1 MHPELEGRAL
11 LISGHHGTHF
21 VSGDRIVLDESGGTP
36 SDPPRARAL
45 QAIILPERS
54 VVPHYE
60 LHELHATPRLSSDV
74 GDLRKQLLLGLQ
86 SNALASAAKAS
97 RDVGSAL

>member
-1 MHPELEGRAL
+1 M
-11 LISGHHGTHF
+11 
-21 VSGDRIVLDESGGTP
+21 LDESGGTP

-60 LHELHATPRLSSDV
+60 LHATPAVPSRSSDA

-86 SNALASAAKAS
+86 SKALASAAKAS
-97 RDVGSAL
+97 RDVDSAL

>member
-1 MHPELEGRAL
+1 
-11 LISGHHGTHF
+11 
-21 VSGDRIVLDESGGTP
+21 
-36 SDPPRARAL
+36 
-45 QAIILPERS
+45 
-54 VVPHYE
+54 VPHYE
-60 LHELHATPRLSSDV
+60 LHAKPAVPSRSSDA